1 MQHPAESLAGL
12 GRMETT
18 MALPP
23 ITLHTEGFPDEPGLD
38 IAVSA
43 VLHEWV
49 GRGEAGPTARI
60 HTTSRMVAF
69 GRRDTHED
77 RYAEAAA
84 LSRAEGYAPVERLAG
99 GRAAVFHEGTLG
111 VSLVTPEAD
120 ATVGIHDR
128 FETITTLTVHAFRLL
143 GIDPEVGEV
152 PGEYC
157 PGEYSVSAG
166 GRVKL
171 AGYGQRL
178 IRGAAHVGGVVV
190 VSGADEVNRLL
201 VPIYDVLDLPL
212 DPAATGAIEHERGPV
227 TVEAVIGAFS
237 HALAQQWDVEHL
249 PLPTPL
255 VDVARERVPGLLSPY
270 T

>member
-1 MQHPAESLAGL
+1 
-12 GRMETT
+12 

-49 GRGEAGPTARI
+49 GRGDVGCTARL
-60 HTTSRMVAF
+60 HPTSRMVAF

-77 RYAEAAA
+77 RYIEAAA
-84 LSRAEGYAPVERLAG
+84 LSRAAGYAPVERLAG
-99 GRAAVFHEGTLG
+99 GRAAVFHEGTIG
-111 VSLVTPEAD
+111 VSLVSPEAD

-128 FETITTLTVHAFRLL
+128 FGTVASVTVEAL
-143 GIDPEVGEV
+143 GMLGLDPRVGEV

-190 VSGADEVNRLL
+190 ASGAGEVNRLL
-201 VPIYDVLDLPL
+201 VPIYEVLGLPL
-212 DPAATGAIEHERGPV
+212 DPTVTGAIDHERGPV
-227 TVEAVIGAFS
+227 TVETVIGAFS
-237 HALAQQWDVEHL
+237 HALAQRWEVDHT
-249 PLPTPL
+249 PLPDSL
-255 VDVARERVPGLLSPY
+255 VEEARERVPGLLSPC

>member
-1 MQHPAESLAGL
+1 
-12 GRMETT
+12 

-49 GRGEAGPTARI
+49 ARGRVGPTARV
-60 HTTSRMVAF
+60 HPTSRMVAF

-84 LSRAEGYAPVERLAG
+84 ISRAEGYAPVERLAG
-99 GRAAVFHEGTLG
+99 GRAAVFHGGTLG

-128 FETITTLTVHAFRLL
+128 FEVITSLTVDAFRLL
-143 GIDPEVGEV
+143 GVDPVVGEV

-166 GRVKL
+166 GRTKL

-201 VPIYDVLDLPL
+201 VPIYEVLELPI
-212 DPAATGAIEHERGPV
+212 DPGATGAIEHERSPA
-227 TVEAVIGAFS
+227 TVETVIGAFS
-237 HALAQQWDVEHL
+237 HALAQRWDVDAA
-249 PLPTPL
+249 PLPESL
-255 VDVARERVPGLLSPY
+255 VAEARDRVPGLLSPY